1 MQQTREINL
10 ASILSR
16 DDRPRS
22 EIVKVDPVIGAF
34 CFFEGITSVMPLK
47 TDLSQLHKSL
57 MKIIP
62 LRVSAILPYESYHV
76 TLVSITVRRGF
87 RSKDAYNEFITAK
100 LPRLNL
106 LKTYLESQDPGDLA
120 FSVSKIDLIDDGKC
134 SLVVDPA
141 NAITSTYLE
150 KALART
156 YEILNMKPQRI
167 CWHLT
172 LTYPVYFSR
181 AFTEKEV
188 KAIRDTIESHLNG
201 KQLICSKAD
210 LCKFDSMCRFD
221 PL

>member
-47 TDLSQLHKSL
+47 TDLSQLHKAL

-76 TLVSITVRRGF
+76 TLVSITVRCGF
-87 RSKDAYNEFITAK
+87 PSKDAYNEFITAN

-120 FSVSKIDLIDDGKC
+120 FNVSKIDVTDRMC
-134 SLVVDPA
+134 TLVVDPA
-141 NAITSTYLE
+141 NTTTSTYLE

-188 KAIRDTIESHLNG
+188 KAIRDTIELHLNG
-201 KQLICSKAD
+201 KQLICSKVE
-210 LCKFDSMCRFD
+210 LCRFDSMCRFD